1 MATPRNSVERRFR
14 VVDEGQYPLF
24 LRRLL
29 LKLVPFEPGPF
40 LPWPLSSQMHDS
52 VMIAALCNDDV
63 IALAGIHQSMLII
76 DAPTPET

>member
-29 LKLVPFEPGPF
+29 LKLVPFRFTPLTTLCDRVVF
-40 LPWPLSSQMHDS
+40 LLRIPASYM
-52 VMIAALCNDDV
+52 
-63 IALAGIHQSMLII
+63 
-76 DAPTPET
+76 

>member
-40 LPWPLSSQMHDS
+40 LPWPLSS
-52 VMIAALCNDDV
+52 
-63 IALAGIHQSMLII
+63 LAPFFPN
-76 DAPTPET
+76 A